1 METLWIIIA
10 LIVGVYLGWRLN
22 DALTKITFKTMIEEA
37 GLTNKDLDKFLEHHG
52 KHLDMDL
59 DQSTD
64 GLEPLEVVLEQ
75 HGDQIYAYRKSDDTF
90 LAQGHN
96 REELV
101 EHLKQRLSNVKLIIA
116 QEDGADLIQNG

>member
-10 LIVGVYLGWRLN
+10 LIVGVYLGWRIN
-22 DALTKITFKTMIEEA
+22 EALTRFTFKAMIEEA
-37 GLTNKDLDKFLEHHG
+37 GITPKDLDQFLDHH
-52 KHLDMDL
+52 KDRL

-64 GLEPLEVVLEQ
+64 ELEPLEVVLEQ

-90 LAQGHN
+90 LAQGHD
-96 REELV
+96 RKELIDR
-101 EHLKQRLSNVKLIIA
+101 LTLRLSNVKLIIA